1 MPHVYTEGDLKM
13 DFKQKRWRNLAAAM
27 LLALCSGI
35 GYTWSVF
42 QKPLMEDF
50 DWALK
55 AISLTF
61 TIQVL
66 VSTLAP
72 VFIGK
77 YQKVLGVRKYLWVGM
92 GIYFAGLIA
101 TMFTSS
107 IGYLYIMYGVVVG
120 IGISMLYP
128 CLMSYST
135 SLFPDKTGMASG
147 LLACAYGGGSILW
160 APLAAYFTKQY
171 GVLYVFGIFAVIFAV
186 VMIPTSFLIDSVS
199 ADFNPQSDK
208 KNKKSIN
215 AVSVKNYTW
224 QEMLKTVKF
233 YIILIALTLGATSG
247 LMITGHASSM
257 LQEIQKMTAEQAALL
272 IGFISIFNSMGRLTF
287 GFASDK
293 FGRYNVMLALF
304 SIIGFAMI
312 LLTKSSGNV
321 FNGSLLAISACYGG
335 FTSMF
340 SPICADNFGMKN
352 LSINYTFLYV
362 AYGIAGVIGPQL
374 AAWTKTVSGGYNLA
388 FITVAAMSAVGLGL
402 TFMLKIMN
410 LKQTAI
416 VRSRL

>member
-1 MPHVYTEGDLKM
+1 MYNIEGDLRM
-13 DFKQKRWRNLAAAM
+13 DFKQRRWRNLAAAM

-50 DWALK
+50 SWALK
-55 AISLTF
+55 TISLTF
-61 TIQVL
+61 TIQIL

-77 YQKVLGVRKYLWVGM
+77 YQKILGVRKYLWVGM
-92 GIYFAGLIA
+92 GIYFVGLVA
-101 TMFTSS
+101 TMFTRS
-107 IGYLYIMYGVVVG
+107 IGYLYIVYGVIVG
-120 IGISMLYP
+120 VGISMLYP

-147 LLACAYGGGSILW
+147 LLACAYGGGSIIW
-160 APLAAYFTKQY
+160 APLAAYLTGQY
-171 GVLYVFGIFAVIFAV
+171 GVLHVFGILAVIFAV
-186 VMIPTSFLIDSVS
+186 VMIPISFLIESVPE
-199 ADFNPQSDK
+199 DFNPHTDK
-208 KNKKSIN
+208 KNKENKKTATIN
-215 AVSVKNYTW
+215 DYTW
-224 QEMLKTVKF
+224 QEMIKTGRF
-233 YIILIALTLGATSG
+233 YIILTALTLGAVSG

-272 IGFISIFNSMGRLTF
+272 IGFISIFNSMGRLLF
-287 GFASDK
+287 GLVSDRL
-293 FGRYNVMLALF
+293 GRYNVMLVLF
-304 SIIGFAMI
+304 TIIGIAMV
-312 LLTKSSGNV
+312 LLTKFQGII
-321 FNGSLLAISACYGG
+321 FNGALLSISACYGG

-340 SPICADNFGMKN
+340 SPICADNFGIKN
-352 LSINYTFLYV
+352 LSINYAFLYV

-388 FITVAAMSAVGLGL
+388 FTTVAVMSVVGFGL
-402 TFMLKIMN
+402 TFMLKKMN
-410 LKQTAI
+410 SANTAM

>member
-1 MPHVYTEGDLKM
+1 MTGDFKM
-13 DFKQKRWRNLAAAM
+13 DFKKKRWRNLAAAM
-27 LLALCSGI
+27 ILALCSGI

-50 DWALK
+50 NWALK
-55 AISLTF
+55 TISLTF
-61 TIQVL
+61 TIQIL
-66 VSTLAP
+66 FSTLAP

-77 YQKVLGVRKYLWVGM
+77 YQKILGVRNYLWIGM
-92 GIYFAGLIA
+92 GIYFAGLVG

-147 LLACAYGGGSILW
+147 LLACAYGGGSIIW
-160 APLAAYFTKQY
+160 APLAAYFTLKY
-171 GVLYVFGIFAVIFAV
+171 GVLNVFGIFAAIFAM
-186 VMIPTSFLIDSVS
+186 VMIPCSFFIENIP

-208 KNKKSIN
+208 KGGQIKDGNNTSAAKD
-215 AVSVKNYTW
+215 YTW
-224 QEMLKTVKF
+224 QEMLKTGKF
-233 YIILIALTLGATSG
+233 YIILTALTLGAVSG

-257 LQEIQKMTAEQAALL
+257 LQEIQKMNAEQAALL
-272 IGFISIFNSMGRLTF
+272 IGFISISNSMGRLIS
-287 GFASDK
+287 GFISDRL
-293 FGRYNVMLALF
+293 GRYNVMMGLF
-304 SIIGFAMI
+304 SIIGFSMV
-312 LLTKSSGNV
+312 LLTKFQGNI
-321 FNGSLLAISACYGG
+321 FNGALLAISACYGG

-340 SPICADNFGMKN
+340 SPICADNFGIKN
-352 LSINYTFLYV
+352 LSINYAFLYV

-374 AAWTKTVSGGYNLA
+374 AAWTKTISGGYNLA
-388 FITVAAMSAVGLGL
+388 FITVAIMSVVGLIL
-402 TFMLKIMN
+402 TIILKIIN
-410 LKQTAI
+410 SDKYTAI